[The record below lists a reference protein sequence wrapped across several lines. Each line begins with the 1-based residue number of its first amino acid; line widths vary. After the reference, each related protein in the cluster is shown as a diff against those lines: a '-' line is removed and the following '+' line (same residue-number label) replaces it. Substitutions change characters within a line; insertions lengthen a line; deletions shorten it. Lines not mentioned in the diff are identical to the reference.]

1 MKKDYLKEL
10 DAAFKAAREEYM
22 AAYAEY
28 ERAENGRRSAD
39 AWSQEKYFGE
49 KAAKKAQAEGAFKE
63 AVYNLRKVC
72 GTAWGGLQTTVDKLR
87 RELAKDV
94 ARAGAVDPDAVDMNG
109 VKLLELGGL
118 SAADFAAM
126 YDRYTGNHT
135 MQRMVISHARKA
147 AAGMKDN
154 NQERQTLNVFCYAH
168 RSAENDVA
176 QRFDALAD
184 IADVCSGR
192 IMSGTGR
199 DIKYPHIISQ
209 RWEELTANIL

>member
-10 DAAFKAAREEYM
+10 DAAYKAARGEYM

-28 ERAENGRRSAD
+28 ERAENGCRSAD
-39 AWSQEKYFGE
+39 ALNQEKYFGE

-63 AVYNLRKVC
+63 AQYNLRKVC

-87 RELAKDV
+87 RELAEDM
-94 ARAGAVDPDAVDMNG
+94 ARAVVVDPDAVDMNG

-135 MQRMVISHARKA
+135 MQRMVISHASKA
-147 AAGMKDN
+147 AEGMKDN

-168 RSAENDVA
+168 RAAENDVA

-199 DIKYPHIISQ
+199 DIKYPHAISQ
-209 RWEELTANIL
+209 QWEKLTANIL

>member
-1 MKKDYLKEL
+1 MRKEYLKEL
-10 DAAFKAAREEYM
+10 DAAFKAARETYM
-22 AAYAEY
+22 EAYT
-28 ERAENGRRSAD
+28 
-39 AWSQEKYFGE
+39 KYE
-49 KAAKKAQAEGAFKE
+49 KAESGRKSAAAWKPEEYTGQNEARKFKAEADFREAEA
-63 AVYNLRKVC
+63 NLRKVC

-87 RELAKDV
+87 RELAEDM

-118 SAADFAAM
+118 SAADFTAM

-135 MQRMVISHARKA
+135 MQRMVISQARKA

-192 IMSGTGR
+192 IMNGTGR

>member
-1 MKKDYLKEL
+1 MKKDYLKEM

-22 AAYAEY
+22 TAYAEY

-39 AWSQEKYFGE
+39 ALNHEKYFGE

-63 AVYNLRKVC
+63 AQYNLRKVC
-72 GTAWGGLQTTVDKLR
+72 DTAWGGLQTTVDKLR
-87 RELAKDV
+87 RELAEDMV
-94 ARAGAVDPDAVDMNG
+94 RAVVVNPDAVDMNG
-109 VKLLELGGL
+109 VKLLEMGGL
-118 SAADFAAM
+118 SAADFAAL
-126 YDRYTGNHT
+126 YDKYTDNTT
-135 MQRMVISHARKA
+135 MKRMVISYARKA
-147 AAGMKDN
+147 AEGMKDN
-154 NQERQTLNVFCYAH
+154 SQDRQKLNALCNAH
-168 RSAENDVA
+168 RVAENDVS

-199 DIKYPHIISQ
+199 DIKYPHAISQ